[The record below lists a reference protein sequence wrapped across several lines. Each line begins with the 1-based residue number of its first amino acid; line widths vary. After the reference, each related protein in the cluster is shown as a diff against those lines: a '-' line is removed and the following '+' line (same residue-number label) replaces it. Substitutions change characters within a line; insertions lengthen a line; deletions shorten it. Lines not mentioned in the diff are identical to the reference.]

1 MPDEDLGSGSQFA
14 KHQEAARVIQQGG
27 SRGDF
32 RFTKLKALQ
41 VAMAHYAS
49 CKEGGG
55 SYIGAYFNA
64 VSDTAAGYASR
75 GLNGVE

>member
-1 MPDEDLGSGSQFA
+1 M
-14 KHQEAARVIQQGG
+14 V
-27 SRGDF
+27 
-32 RFTKLKALQ
+32 
-41 VAMAHYAS
+41 HYAS

-75 GLNGVE
+75 GLNGVEWMFLTSLLGSE

>member
-1 MPDEDLGSGSQFA
+1 M
-14 KHQEAARVIQQGG
+14 V
-27 SRGDF
+27 
-32 RFTKLKALQ
+32 
-41 VAMAHYAS
+41 HYAS

-75 GLNGVE
+75 GLNGVEWMF

>member
-1 MPDEDLGSGSQFA
+1 MPNEDLGSGSQFA
-14 KHQEAARVIQQGG
+14 NHQEARVIRQGLVVG
-27 SRGDF
+27 MFELD
-32 RFTKLKALQ
+32 ALQ
-41 VAMAHYAS
+41 VALAHYAS